1 MPAIVYL
8 FAGTKNLC
16 PGTRMAR
23 SYTRTNHRLVR
34 GRHPQEVAMQATC
47 HQPKAGQDRHHR
59 GCKGLITQSGNP
71 LPAKGW
77 TELTQPQQHTQEPLL
92 QQSNHEH
99 LELLA
104 IRELNRAGLLDD
116 AGLVERIGWGFAEG
130 KLSRLPTDA
139 FCDRSPRC
147 DRSTFCQVRC
157 RTVRLAKPVDN
168 ASIKARIA
176 VHSVQ
181 CHGA

>member
-77 TELTQPQQHTQEPLL
+77 TELTQPQQHTQGPLL
-92 QQSNHEH
+92 HVAPLPKIKKPH
-99 LELLA
+99 DLHRA
-104 IRELNRAGLLDD
+104 AFIFANRDYPCGVCCVSICTNGSFSTYTSCWRSRRRRD
-116 AGLVERIGWGFAEG
+116 ACLSVGVAVNCAMVLSLIG
-130 KLSRLPTDA
+130 S
-139 FCDRSPRC
+139 
-147 DRSTFCQVRC
+147 V
-157 RTVRLAKPVDN
+157 
-168 ASIKARIA
+168 SI
-176 VHSVQ
+176 
-181 CHGA
+181 